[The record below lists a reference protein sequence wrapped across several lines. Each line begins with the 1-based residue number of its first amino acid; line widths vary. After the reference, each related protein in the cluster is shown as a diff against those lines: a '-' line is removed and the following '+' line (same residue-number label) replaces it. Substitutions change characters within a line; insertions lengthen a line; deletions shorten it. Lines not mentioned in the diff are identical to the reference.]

1 MKSEVISKR
10 LKEAFGKDTQE
21 TVAAKLHMSQAN
33 VSKILSGRQMPTA
46 EMLESVSNIYEV
58 SVDWLLG
65 LSDDKHVHKVINAPT
80 YEEAVKIL
88 LDAEACG
95 AIKLLI
101 ESNGNIEIKVED
113 PLLQIL
119 LKKGN
124 GLRKIDFD
132 IYKDWR
138 EQRLSEFDGKEIIN
152 SDVWDDDLDLIF
164 YLKEAGNENNLVEVY
179 ERALK
184 EQKEYVRIVGPDPG
198 PFDQ

>member
-88 LDAEACG
+88 LD
-95 AIKLLI
+95 
-101 ESNGNIEIKVED
+101 VTVHT
-113 PLLQIL
+113 P
-119 LKKGN
+119 
-124 GLRKIDFD
+124 
-132 IYKDWR
+132 
-138 EQRLSEFDGKEIIN
+138 
-152 SDVWDDDLDLIF
+152 
-164 YLKEAGNENNLVEVY
+164 
-179 ERALK
+179 
-184 EQKEYVRIVGPDPG
+184 
-198 PFDQ
+198 